1 MRNYINLKRKDFSIS
16 IILLFVSASFFGINL
31 NPEIEIINQAI
42 PYLVAISILGI
53 LVSQLL
59 SLNKTETS
67 KTRSYPVNNFLVRVC
82 ILLYFLL
89 ILYFS
94 WEFGTEI
101 AELNREKGILVK

>member
-1 MRNYINLKRKDFSIS
+1 MRNYLSFKRKDFISS
-16 IILLFVSASFFGINL
+16 IILLFLSASFFVL
-31 NPEIEIINQAI
+31 MWNPEIELTNQAI
-42 PYLVAISILGI
+42 PYLVVISILGI
-53 LVSQLL
+53 LVAQLF

-67 KTRSYPVNNFLVRVC
+67 KSRSYPVNNFLVRVC